1 MATCT
6 GFNAD
11 TLVICDKARP
21 PPNLDGG
28 LIGTWLMVQRWIVID
43 TEVIIAL
50 PLTGTAFNRLTVT
63 LQSTIACQTKL
74 ASQHYTFP
82 EILSAY

>member
-1 MATCT
+1 M
-6 GFNAD
+6 
-11 TLVICDKARP
+11 
-21 PPNLDGG
+21 DGS
-28 LIGTWLMVQRWIVID
+28 RWIVID
-43 TEVIIAL
+43 TQVTIAL